1 VKVEPHNHTFN
12 EKIYIKNI
20 NNYELAISGKKKNKY
35 NDDANTFDYQIEQP
49 VLTKK
54 IHDTKKYESSDFNFK
69 LYDNPSKYK

>member
-1 VKVEPHNHTFN
+1 VEPHNHTFN

-20 NNYELAISGKKKNKY
+20 NNYELALSGKKQKKY

-54 IHDTKKYESSDFNFK
+54 IHYSKNHEASDFNVK
-69 LYDNPSKYK
+69 VYNNPSKYK